1 MNEKPKKIW
10 RKSFTGRTALV
21 IWLAVGIFAIMLGS
35 FIIALLNYSRTM
47 SDQLMTL
54 MLFAGEF
61 LVASLVLIYVVWPL
75 LYWLFWKRW
84 RRTLFALAC
93 LATLV
98 ALFYAEENWRGKHD
112 WKKYKRE
119 WEAKNE
125 KFDFADFVPPPVPDD
140 QNFAMAPIFDTMDK
154 LASRTWRGKH
164 RNQGPADGG
173 SEWDTNLVDRLA
185 METTPYGEETGTS
198 FGWQRAKLCDL
209 KYWQEYYRALAAK
222 TNQFPVP
229 PQPQSP
235 AQDVLLALSKYD
247 SAIEELREA
256 GQRSDSRFPLDYDD
270 ENPAEILL
278 PHLAALKK
286 CCLVLQLRAI
296 AELENGQSEKALND
310 VKLMLRLTDSIRSE
324 PFIISQ
330 LVRFANFQITL
341 QPIYEGLAQHKWS
354 DAQLAELNSEL
365 AKLDFLAGYRLSV
378 RGERAAHIKVIDWLE
393 QKRGRYWE
401 LLFDMT
407 SYDQQNPMNNLKE
420 TVEYLIPKGWFYQN
434 DLMLAQM
441 HQQGNL
447 PAVDDEQQ
455 TVSPEKIAQADKAFE
470 SIKPFHFLVR
480 LLLPALGNFAKKTA
494 FAQTS
499 VNLAR
504 VAIALERYRLGHGE
518 FPESLDSLAPQ
529 FIERIPHDIIIGGPL
544 HYRRTNDGQFVLYA
558 VGWNEQDNDGVVV
571 FNQGQTPTVD
581 INQGDWVWRYPK
593 PE

>member
-1 MNEKPKKIW
+1 MDERPESIWKKSLKGSNELWLLLIP
-10 RKSFTGRTALV
+10 FTLVFAAIYAGGDVPASLKNYLGLPAYALLFSLFV
-21 IWLAVGIFAIMLGS
+21 TLLVLLAVKF
-35 FIIALLNYSRTM
+35 FRWVFFRRNFKRF
-47 SDQLMTL
+47 
-54 MLFAGEF
+54 LFG
-61 LVASLVLIYVVWPL
+61 
-75 LYWLFWKRW
+75 
-84 RRTLFALAC
+84 LAC
-93 LATLV
+93 FASLV
-98 ALFYAEENWRGKHD
+98 ALFYTEENWRGKRD
-112 WKKYKRE
+112 WEKYKRE
-119 WEAKNE
+119 WEARGE
-125 KFDFADFVPPPVPDD
+125 KFDLKDFVPPPVPDD
-140 QNFAMAPIFDTMDK
+140 QNFALAPIFDATDK
-154 LASRTWRGKH
+154 LASRTWRSKH
-164 RNQGPADGG
+164 RNQSPADGG

-185 METTPYGEETGTS
+185 METTPDGEETGTS

-209 KYWQEYYRALAAK
+209 KYWQEYYHTLAAK

-256 GQRSDSRFPLDYDD
+256 GQRPDSRFPLDYDD

-296 AELENGQSEKALND
+296 AELENDQSEKALND
-310 VKLMLRLTDSIRSE
+310 VKLMLRLTDSIRTE

-354 DAQLAELNSEL
+354 DVQLAELNSEL
-365 AKLDFLAGYRLSV
+365 AKLDFLAGYKLSV

-393 QKRGRYWE
+393 LKRGRYWE

-434 DLMLAQM
+434 DIMLAQM
-441 HQQGNL
+441 HQQWNL

-455 TVSPEKIAQADKAFE
+455 TVSPEKIAHADKAFE
-470 SIKPFHFLVR
+470 SINSFHFLVR

-504 VAIALERYRLGHGE
+504 VAIALERYRLGHGK
-518 FPESLDSLAPQ
+518 FPELLDPLAPQ
-529 FIERIPHDIIIGGPL
+529 FIERIPHDIINGGPL
-544 HYRRTNDGQFVLYA
+544 HYRRTDDGQFVLYA
-558 VGWNEQDNDGVVV
+558 VGWNETDDGGVVV
-571 FNQGQTPTVD
+571 LEGKKTEKVD
-581 INQGDWVWRYPK
+581 ISQGDWVWQYPAK
-593 PE
+593 